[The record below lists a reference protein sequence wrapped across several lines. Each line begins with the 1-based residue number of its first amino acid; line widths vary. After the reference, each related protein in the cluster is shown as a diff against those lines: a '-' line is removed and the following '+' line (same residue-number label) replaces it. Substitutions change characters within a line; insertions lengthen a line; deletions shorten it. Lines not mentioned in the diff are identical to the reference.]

1 MDERGA
7 RITISRRDPK
17 DVRDRQIVV
26 SLDGEPFAT
35 LLFGDEASRD
45 VAPGEHRLRAHN
57 TLFWKTLEIS
67 VAAGEHAH
75 FSVVNRAGMGTFS
88 LLGVARCWAAV
99 PDVRTTAA
107 PNCNRRRGEG
117 VMRTQVAIIGAGP
130 AGLMLGH
137 LLHLRGIDSVI
148 LENRSRDY
156 VVERVRAGVLE
167 QGTVDLM
174 TSTGV
179 GDRLRREGMRHDGIH
194 LAFNG
199 RRHRIDMA
207 ELTSG
212 RAITIY
218 GQNEV
223 VKDLIDARLETGRP
237 LHFEVGSVTPSRLTE

>member
-1 MDERGA
+1 
-7 RITISRRDPK
+7 
-17 DVRDRQIVV
+17 
-26 SLDGEPFAT
+26 
-35 LLFGDEASRD
+35 
-45 VAPGEHRLRAHN
+45 
-57 TLFWKTLEIS
+57 
-67 VAAGEHAH
+67 
-75 FSVVNRAGMGTFS
+75 
-88 LLGVARCWAAV
+88 
-99 PDVRTTAA
+99 
-107 PNCNRRRGEG
+107 
-117 VMRTQVAIIGAGP
+117 MRTQVAIIGAGP

-174 TSTGV
+174 TATGV
-179 GDRLRREGMRHDGIH
+179 GDRLRREGMRHAGIH

-207 ELTSG
+207 ELTGG

-223 VKDLIDARLETGRP
+223 VKDLIDARLRSGRP
-237 LHFEVGSVTPSRLTE
+237 LHFEVGERHPCAARRRTHRLSRSRRTASSTSCPAISSPAATASMASAARSSRRRD